1 MATAGV
7 LNPVNWLRRPSEI
20 ERFIAEHADSMRE
33 IGGPIVLFA
42 GPRTPE
48 TLAHWREAFHGR
60 LHVITEND
68 VLPHVDGAKYE
79 AITNLDAILSHL
91 TALPPLAAIIDEAAT
106 NLLDRMNRWQKFFF
120 TLSRGGYYVSPK
132 DYVETAWEVGIATLT
147 ADRKP
152 LSEARA
158 LQAAAGISIE
168 SYGYTITGK
177 GNDHWLKLKEESVD
191 AVLPTRNPDLS
202 IEILEEIDGGVY
214 ETRLKTHQHGA
225 QMRMF
230 NPTIKYNPISNRV
243 YHGPV
248 VAASHMLAYADKTIL
263 PPSFRHPRVSNV
275 PNEKMASL
283 NHEYAVIDGAERRSY
298 PLEGQYY
305 DLSSSIPGHF
315 GHVMTETIPKLW
327 GWDAA
332 KAAYPDIKVLY
343 RIPHEDYEPRFERAL
358 FHAYGIPEED
368 IRWETRNV
376 RVNTFASPSLLWQN
390 AAWYHFHPRILEVWG
405 RLRDGLVTYDETR
418 PKNVFISRKHVPG
431 NRSCRNVEDVEL
443 TFAEH
448 GFEIVYPEALPFE
461 EQVNV
466 FANAENIGGFSGSG
480 MFNMLFN
487 DRIKNV
493 ILLTH
498 ESYTAR
504 NEQLFASST
513 ADAIHYFW
521 SPSDIKHPRGGFSNK
536 AFQSP
541 WEFDYNRNGDAL
553 ESLLGEIAEPTK

>member
-1 MATAGV
+1 MVTAGV

-33 IGGPIVLFA
+33 IPGPVVLFA
-42 GPRTPE
+42 GPRTIG
-48 TLAHWREAFHGR
+48 TLPYWREAFHGR

-68 VLPHVDGAKYE
+68 VLPHVDGARYE
-79 AITNLDAILSHL
+79 ALTNLDAILAHITS
-91 TALPPLAAIIDEAAT
+91 LPPVAAIIDEAAE

-120 TLSRGGYYVSPK
+120 TLARGGYYISPS
-132 DYVETAWEVGIATLT
+132 DYVETSWQVGIALLT
-147 ADRKP
+147 AERRP
-152 LSEARA
+152 PTEARA

-168 SYGYTITGK
+168 SQGYTITGK
-177 GNDHWLKLKEESVD
+177 GNDHWFKLKEESVD
-191 AVLPTRNPDLS
+191 RVLPSRNPELS
-202 IEILEEIDGGVY
+202 IEVLERLDGGEY
-214 ETRLKTHQHGA
+214 ESRLRTHQHGA

-230 NPTIKYNPISNRV
+230 NPKIKYNSVVNRV

-248 VAASHMLAYADKTIL
+248 VAASHMLAYAEKTIL
-263 PPSFRHPRVSNV
+263 PSSFRHPRVSNV
-275 PNEKMASL
+275 PNEKMESI

-298 PLEGQYY
+298 PLDGRYF

-315 GHVMTETIPKLW
+315 GHIMTETIPKLW
-327 GWDAA
+327 AWDAA
-332 KAAYPDIKVLY
+332 KAAYPDLKVLY
-343 RIPHEDYEPRFERAL
+343 RVPSEGYDPHLERTL
-358 FHAYGIPEED
+358 FHAYGIAEED
-368 IRWETRNV
+368 IRWEHRNV

-390 AAWYHFHPRILEVWG
+390 AAWYHFHPRVFEVWQ
-405 RLRDGLVTYDETR
+405 RLRERLVVVDERR

-431 NRSCRNVEDVEL
+431 NRSCRNIEDVEQS
-443 TFAEH
+443 FADH
-448 GFEIVYPEALPFE
+448 GFDIVYPETLPFT

-466 FANAENIGGFSGSG
+466 FGNAENIGGFSGSG

-493 ILLTH
+493 VLLTH

-513 ADAIHYFW
+513 ADDIHYFW
-521 SPSDIKHPRGGFSNK
+521 SPSDVKHPRNGFSNK

-541 WEFDYNRNGDAL
+541 WEFDYSRNGSAL
-553 ESLLGEIAEPTK
+553 NELLSRIGS